1 MNLNVDNDDNF
12 LSEINIVPL
21 TDVMLVLLI
30 IFMVTTPMIVLES
43 FKINLP
49 KATASTSEKGD
60 GIVVTIS
67 QDGFLSVD
75 GAQVSKDDFENM
87 IAGKLSDA
95 NNKTVIIKGDETAEH
110 GLIVFVLD
118 KSKSA
123 GADKLSIAT
132 LND

>member
-1 MNLNVDNDDNF
+1 MNLNTNSDDNF

-49 KATASTSEKGD
+49 KALSSTSEKGD
-60 GIVVTIS
+60 GVVVTIS
-67 QDGFLSVD
+67 QDGLLTVD
-75 GAQVSKDDFENM
+75 GKEVSKDNFQEFISSRLN
-87 IAGKLSDA
+87 SD
-95 NNKTVIIKGDETAEH
+95 NNKTIIIKGDETAEH

-118 KSKSA
+118 KSRAA
-123 GADKLSIAT
+123 GAEKLSIAT
-132 LND
+132 IND

>member
-1 MNLNVDNDDNF
+1 MNLNTQDDDNF

-49 KATASTSEKGD
+49 KAAASTSEKGD

-67 QDGFLSVD
+67 QDGFLFLD
-75 GAQVSKDDFENM
+75 GVQVGKDDFQSL
-87 IAGKLSDA
+87 IAVKLKDA
-95 NNKTVIIKGDETAEH
+95 FNKTVIIKGDESAEH

-123 GADKLSIAT
+123 GANKLSIAT